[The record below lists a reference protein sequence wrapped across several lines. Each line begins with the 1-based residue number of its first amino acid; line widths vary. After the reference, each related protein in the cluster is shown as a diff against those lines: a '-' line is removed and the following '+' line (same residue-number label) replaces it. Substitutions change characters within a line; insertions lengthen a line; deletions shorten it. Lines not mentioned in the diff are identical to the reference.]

1 MIDAVGRV
9 TLSNPSTHSRKPFP
23 MVVYDVNSVIG
34 NIRLGKMRFNYA
46 ESYKPGPHYVR
57 MTFVPDNKMLIYPDN
72 AKSVQILEDA
82 LVLGILLGSM
92 DTISTFGKGGLIPY
106 NIVRDYGNHINQTI
120 NAKALEILKKY
131 GFVQDSYQNDIY
143 IYDSSIGATKIL
155 EYKERREKEM
165 ATELKIDADH
175 ILQQI

>member
-1 MIDAVGRV
+1 MIDSVGRV
-9 TLSNPSTHSRKPFP
+9 TLGNPAIHSRNPFP

-46 ESYKPGPHYVR
+46 ESYKVGSQYVR

-72 AKSVQILEDA
+72 SKSVQLLEDI
-82 LVLGILLGSM
+82 LLLGILAGSM
-92 DTISTFGKGGLIPY
+92 DTISTFGKSGLIPY
-106 NIVRDYGNHINQTI
+106 NIVRDYGNEINQTI

-131 GFVQDSYQNDIY
+131 GFVQDNSQNDIY
-143 IYDSSIGATKIL
+143 IYDSSIGAAKIL

-165 ATELKIDADH
+165 TTELKIDADR
-175 ILQQI
+175 ILQHI

>member
-9 TLSNPSTHSRKPFP
+9 TLSNPSTHSREPFP

-46 ESYKPGPHYVR
+46 ESYKTEAHYVR

-72 AKSVQILEDA
+72 AKSVQLLEDA

-92 DTISTFGKGGLIPY
+92 DTISTFGKSGLIPY
-106 NIVRDYGNHINQTI
+106 NIVRDYGNDINQTI

-131 GFVQDSYQNDIY
+131 GFVQDSSQNDIY
-143 IYDSSIGATKIL
+143 IYNSSIGAAKIL
-155 EYKERREKEM
+155 EYKEKREKEM
-165 ATELKIDADH
+165 MYELKIDAQH
-175 ILQQI
+175 ILQHI